1 MNPADGTFWT
11 TEALWQ
17 RKCATSLK
25 CLLRPSIK
33 RWFCACEADNCGL
46 SNTCEW
52 KKMENTGITFYF
64 SLTRDPAWIL
74 CVKTKPAT
82 DSVFKLTLTNFCHW
96 LSAKPA
102 WKKLDILHHMTVAQF
117 HFSFLPLCL
126 GSWKCVLFYRRRSAV
141 FLHENRLVVLCFCFV
156 ACFCHM
162 LLDGVGKF
170 MENINIWRNNRTVRH
185 K

>member
-52 KKMENTGITFYF
+52 KKMENTGITFLFFF
-64 SLTRDPAWIL
+64 SLTSDPVWLENKISHWFCFQINIDKIL
-74 CVKTKPAT
+74 SLAVCDACVEEIGYSAPHDCGPVPFLIFAT
-82 DSVFKLTLTNFCHW
+82 TPW
-96 LSAKPA
+96 LLEVYHKGWWFNSSCFIGGDVP
-102 WKKLDILHHMTVAQF
+102 
-117 HFSFLPLCL
+117 
-126 GSWKCVLFYRRRSAV
+126 
-141 FLHENRLVVLCFCFV
+141 CFCRRID
-156 ACFCHM
+156 
-162 LLDGVGKF
+162 L
-170 MENINIWRNNRTVRH
+170 WS
-185 K
+185 